1 MTPDHARYAEWDAS
15 YVLGALSP
23 AERRE
28 YEEHLE
34 SCETCRRAVAE
45 LTPMPGLLARLE
57 PERATA
63 LLDDAPA
70 PVAAPSPELLAAV
83 RHEAKRR
90 RVRRTRMRAAMA
102 AAAGALALTT
112 VVVPM
117 ELAQG
122 PTGGEVIAFQTVAEV
137 PVTATAELTPVAWG
151 TRINLDCTY
160 EIEGTD
166 AAGAPAEGW
175 PYALVVVDRDG
186 KRSELST
193 WRASPGATARLEA
206 GTAVDLHD
214 IVALEIRAVA
224 SGDVLLRGSP
234 G

>member
-1 MTPDHARYAEWDAS
+1 MTSDHPRYAEWDAS

-57 PERATA
+57 SERATA
-63 LLDDAPA
+63 LLDDEPG
-70 PVAAPSPELLAAV
+70 PVVALRPELLAAV
-83 RHEAKRR
+83 RHEARR
-90 RVRRTRMRAAMA
+90 RRMRRTRVRAAVA
-102 AAAGALALTT
+102 AAAGAVALTT
-112 VVVPM
+112 VAVPM
-117 ELAQG
+117 QLAQA
-122 PTGGEVIAFQTVAEV
+122 PTGVEVVAFETVAEV

-151 TRINLDCTY
+151 TRIDLDCTY
-160 EIEGTD
+160 ETEDTD
-166 AAGAPAEGW
+166 AAKAPAEGW
-175 PYALVVVDRDG
+175 SYALVVVDRDG
-186 KRSELST
+186 KRSDLST

-206 GTAVDLHD
+206 GTAVDVDD
-214 IVALEIRAVA
+214 IAALEIRAVA

-234 G
+234 D

>member
-1 MTPDHARYAEWDAS
+1 MTADHARYAEWDAS

-34 SCETCRRAVAE
+34 TCEACRRAVAE

-57 PERATA
+57 PERAMA
-63 LLDDAPA
+63 LLQEEPAPA
-70 PVAAPSPELLAAV
+70 AAPRPELLAAV
-83 RHEAKRR
+83 RHEAQRR
-90 RVRRTRMRAAMA
+90 RVRRTRMRAALA

-112 VVVPM
+112 VAVPM

-122 PTGGEVIAFQTVAEV
+122 PAGVEVVAFETVADV
-137 PVTATAELTPVAWG
+137 PVTASAELTPVAWG
-151 TRINLDCTY
+151 TRIDLDCTY
-160 EIEGTD
+160 ETEAAD
-166 AAGAPAEGW
+166 AADAPVDGW
-175 PYALVVVDRDG
+175 PYALVVVDREG
-186 KRSELST
+186 RRSELST
-193 WRASPGATARLEA
+193 WRASPGATARLQA